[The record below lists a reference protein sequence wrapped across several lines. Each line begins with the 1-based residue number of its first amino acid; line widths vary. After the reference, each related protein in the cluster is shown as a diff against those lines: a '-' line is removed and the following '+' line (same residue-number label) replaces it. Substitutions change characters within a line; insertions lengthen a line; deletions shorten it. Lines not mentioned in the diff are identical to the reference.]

1 MQFLMMLD
9 TNSDS
14 DLISQSRDIALLLKT
29 NDFEIKCT
37 CAYQQAVK
45 FFCIRSM
52 CCNQLVLD
60 PGAKHRDPCLNQHL
74 VFSFNFHCISVVLKQ
89 EVAKVSHE
97 RMLI

>member
-1 MQFLMMLD
+1 MPPISSLMQFLMMLD

-37 CAYQQAVK
+37 CAYQQAVN
-45 FFCIRSM
+45 FFCIRSI

-60 PGAKHRDPCLNQHL
+60 PGAKQKSLFKSAPCI
-74 VFSFNFHCISVVLKQ
+74 FF
-89 EVAKVSHE
+89 
-97 RMLI
+97 